1 MTPTEKDQYNKNNLN
16 RAMLESRERNKENK
30 AEEGDLYTTFGYK
43 QSDIDKEIDEK
54 KKDFKNMELTIE
66 SLLQKQPNPNG
77 EFILY
82 LS

>member
-1 MTPTEKDQYNKNNLN
+1 MTPTEKDQYNKYNFNS
-16 RAMLESRERNKENK
+16 AMRESREQNK